1 MASEPQ
7 PRRGGKASVA
17 VVLAVVYVDM
27 LGIGLAYPVLPKLI
41 EQFRHGDLSSASYY
55 FGAFAALFS
64 AAQFICAPFIG
75 VLSDRYGRRW
85 VILPALIGSGIAYM
99 VTSFAPSLLVL
110 AAARVIAGMFGGSYS
125 TAGAYLADITPPE
138 KRAQSFGLIGAAF
151 GFGFIT
157 GPAIGGLLGEIDIH
171 LPFFVAGLLCFADAV
186 FGYFVMPESLDEA
199 HRKEF
204 SWRRANPIGALR
216 EVGRYGS
223 VMGLMAIFL
232 LAAFANRVS
241 EMTWVLWT
249 TYRFHW
255 TSFEIGLS
263 LAMVGVMFVVGQG
276 GMTRVLVP
284 RLGERRSIIMGL
296 SVAALGMLAY
306 AFVTRGWM
314 VYPLMVFGMFG
325 WTVAQPA
332 VQGLMS
338 RSVPPNEQGLLQG
351 AMSSM
356 MNLTSIIGPPI
367 WTGLFGYFVSSAAP
381 VIFPGAAFLAS
392 AVIFGMALVLA
403 IRWLTTEHPVFQSS
417 TPAVVEAPAEGV

>member
-1 MASEPQ
+1 MAFESPA
-7 PRRGGKASVA
+7 RRGKASIA
-17 VVLAVVYVDM
+17 VVLTVVYVDM
-27 LGIGLAYPVLPKLI
+27 LGVGLAYPILPKLI
-41 EQFRHGDLSSASYY
+41 EQFRHGDVSSASYF
-55 FGAFAALFS
+55 FGGFAALFS
-64 AAQFICAPFIG
+64 AAQFVCAPLIG
-75 VLSDRYGRRW
+75 VLSDRFGRRW
-85 VILPALIGSGIAYM
+85 VILPALVGSGLAYL
-99 VTSFAPSLLVL
+99 VTAFAPSLAVL

-157 GPAIGGLLGEIDIH
+157 GPAIGGLLGGIDIH
-171 LPFFVAGLLCFADAV
+171 LPFLVAGTLCFADAV
-186 FGYFVMPESLDEA
+186 FGYFVMPESLDVA

-204 SWRRANPIGALR
+204 SWKRANPVGALR

-255 TSFEIGLS
+255 TSTQIGLS

-284 RLGERRSIIMGL
+284 RLGERRAILMGL
-296 SVAALGMLAY
+296 SVAAIGMLAY
-306 AFVTRGWM
+306 AFVTQGWM
-314 VYPLMVFGMFG
+314 VYPLMVMGVFG

-338 RSVPPNEQGLLQG
+338 RSVPP
-351 AMSSM
+351 MSRACSR
-356 MNLTSIIGPPI
+356 
-367 WTGLFGYFVSSAAP
+367 ARCRA
-381 VIFPGAAFLAS
+381 
-392 AVIFGMALVLA
+392 
-403 IRWLTTEHPVFQSS
+403 
-417 TPAVVEAPAEGV
+417 